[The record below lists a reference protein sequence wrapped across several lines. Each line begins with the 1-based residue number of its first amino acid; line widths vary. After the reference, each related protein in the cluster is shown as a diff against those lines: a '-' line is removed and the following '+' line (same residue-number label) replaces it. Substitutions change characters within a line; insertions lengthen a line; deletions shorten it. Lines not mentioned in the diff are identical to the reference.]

1 MIDINLINGELKYGE
16 YLLVPKGKFDYFR
29 SLFLPTEMELWTSK
43 QNSITYR
50 LNLSDEFVFILYFL
64 NEELMTI
71 DIYPKNKNSLN
82 EIALLLE
89 NLGGEHFYS
98 WGKVELNNDIKAGY
112 KSVLV
117 KYN

>member
-29 SLFLPTEMELWTSK
+29 SLFLSTEMELWTSNK
-43 QNSITYR
+43 NFTSYR
-50 LNLSDEFVFILYFL
+50 LNLSDEFIFILYFL
-64 NEELMTI
+64 NEELKTI
-71 DIYPKNKNSLN
+71 DIYPKNKRN
-82 EIALLLE
+82 EISLLLE
-89 NLGGEHFYS
+89 NLRGEHFYS